1 VRREEDDRGDLWTT
15 FNRLQEN
22 TVRGGLVG
30 LSRSGRQATSRPLT
44 DIQRDLAYNA
54 QLWQLADEL
63 AEAW

>member
-1 VRREEDDRGDLWTT
+1 
-15 FNRLQEN
+15 
-22 TVRGGLVG
+22 LVG